1 MTYEDAFI
9 KVVALFTI
17 IFTFY
22 EAIKK
27 IIIIYKA
34 PSEEVKQ
41 DVNKKLANDLVRFQE
56 IDNEIKLLK
65 NEIKNLKGEMK
76 VLDSIQSDN
85 KMSMRVLFSLLQHEV
100 TGNHI
105 TDMQEL
111 LKELGEYLNNN

>member
-1 MTYEDAFI
+1 MTYEDAII
-9 KVVALFTI
+9 KVVALFGM
-17 IFTFY
+17 IFAFY

-34 PSEEVKQ
+34 PSEELKQ
-41 DVNKKLANDLVRFQE
+41 DVNKKLANDLVRIQE
-56 IDNEIKLLK
+56 LESGIKLLES
-65 NEIKNLKGEMK
+65 EIKNLKGEMK
-76 VLDSIQSDN
+76 ILDSIQSDN
-85 KMSMRVLFSLLQHEV
+85 KMSIRVLFSLLQHEV